1 MRCSYCGGDMDEV
14 EVLGR
19 DGNRESVWVC
29 SRCGRRD

>member
-14 EVLGR
+14 EVLSR
-19 DGNRESVWVC
+19 DGVKYEWVC